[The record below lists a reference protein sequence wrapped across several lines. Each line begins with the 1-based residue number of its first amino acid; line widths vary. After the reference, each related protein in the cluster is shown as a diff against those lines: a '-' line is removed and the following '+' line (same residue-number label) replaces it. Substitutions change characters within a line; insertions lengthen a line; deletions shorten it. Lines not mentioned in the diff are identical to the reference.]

1 MKKYL
6 VIGNPIEHS
15 LSPKLHNYWIKKNH
29 IEAIY
34 EKKLVEEKE
43 LESLCNEVREGKIDG
58 FNVTVPFKEKIIKY
72 MDILSEDA
80 SNSKAVNTVY
90 KESKNGENILIGDNT
105 DIYGFKKSLPILFGT
120 TSHKYKK
127 GAIILGA
134 GGASRAI
141 IIALGHL
148 GIRAFAII
156 NRTKDNATKLMQEID
171 PENYDSDL
179 IYNWC
184 KDEDRMLM
192 HKTRIIVNCTTLGLK
207 KEDKIPLD
215 FSKYKKKFFSKKIIF
230 YDLIYNPVETDF
242 LKRAKEIGQ
251 EAINGKMM
259 FIYQAQQSFKRWHN
273 VLPDVNQEVKDLLDD

>member
-15 LSPKLHNYWIKKNH
+15 LSPKLHNYWIKKNN

-34 EKKLVEEKE
+34 EKKLLEEKE
-43 LESLCNEVREGKIDG
+43 LKSLCNEVREGKIDG

-80 SNSKAVNTVY
+80 LNSKAVNTVY
-90 KESKNGENILIGDNT
+90 KQSKNGKNILLGDNT
-105 DIYGFKKSLPILFGT
+105 DIYGFKSSLSILF
-120 TSHKYKK
+120 SFKK
-127 GAIILGA
+127 SIRRGAIILGA

-148 GIRAFAII
+148 GIGAFAII

-171 PENYDSDL
+171 PENYDPDL

-184 KDEDRMLM
+184 KDENKWFMP
-192 HKTRIIVNCTTLGLK
+192 KPEIIVNCTTLGLK

-273 VLPDVNQEVKDLLDD
+273 VLPDVNQEVIDLLDD

>member
-58 FNVTVPFKEKIIKY
+58 LNVTVPFKEKIIKY

-90 KESKNGENILIGDNT
+90 KQSKNGKNILLGDNT
-105 DIYGFKKSLPILFGT
+105 DIYGFKSSLSILF
-120 TSHKYKK
+120 SFKK
-127 GAIILGA
+127 SIRSGAIILGA

-148 GIRAFAII
+148 GIGTFAII
-156 NRTKDNATKLMQEID
+156 NRTKDNAKKLMQEID
-171 PENYDSDL
+171 PENYDPDL

-184 KDEDRMLM
+184 KDENKWFMP
-192 HKTRIIVNCTTLGLK
+192 KPRIIVNCTTLGLK

-273 VLPDVNQEVKDLLDD
+273 VLPDVNQEVIDLLDD

>member
-1 MKKYL
+1 MKKFL

-15 LSPKLHNYWIKKNH
+15 LSPKLHNYWIRKNN
-29 IEAIY
+29 IDAIY
-34 EKKLVEEKE
+34 EKKLLEENE
-43 LESLCNEVREGKIDG
+43 LEILCNEVREGKIEG

-72 MDILSEDA
+72 MDTLSEDA

-90 KESKNGENILIGDNT
+90 KVSKNGEYKLIGDNT
-105 DIYGFKKSLPILFGT
+105 DIYGFKKSVPTLVHAAEGG
-120 TSHKYKK
+120 SC

-148 GIRAFAII
+148 GINTFAII
-156 NRTKDNATKLMQEID
+156 NRTKNRATKLMQEID
-171 PENYDSDL
+171 PENYDPEL

-184 KDEDRMLM
+184 KDEDRMSM
-192 HKTRIIVNCTTLGLK
+192 IKSKIIVNCTSLGLK
-207 KEDKIPLD
+207 KDDKIPLD
-215 FSKYKKKFFSKKIIF
+215 FLKYKNNTLSKNIIF
-230 YDLIYNPVETDF
+230 YDLIYNPAETDF

-259 FIYQAQQSFKRWHN
+259 FVYQAQQSFKRWHN
-273 VLPDVNQEVKDLLDD
+273 VLPDVNQEVVDLLDD

>member
-34 EKKLVEEKE
+34 EKKLLEEKE
-43 LESLCNEVREGKIDG
+43 LKSLCNEVREGKIDG

-90 KESKNGENILIGDNT
+90 KQSKNGKNILLGDNT
-105 DIYGFKKSLPILFGT
+105 DIYGFKSSLSILF
-120 TSHKYKK
+120 SLKK
-127 GAIILGA
+127 SIRRGAIILGA

-148 GIRAFAII
+148 GIGTFAII
-156 NRTKDNATKLMQEID
+156 NRTKDNAKKLMQEID
-171 PENYDSDL
+171 PENYDPDL
-179 IYNWC
+179 IYKWC
-184 KDEDRMLM
+184 KDENKWFMP
-192 HKTRIIVNCTTLGLK
+192 KPSIIVNCTTLGLK

-273 VLPDVNQEVKDLLDD
+273 VLPDVNQEVIDLLDD

>member
-72 MDILSEDA
+72 LDVLGEDA

-120 TSHKYKK
+120 TGHKDR

-148 GIRAFAII
+148 GIGAFAII

-171 PENYDSDL
+171 LENYDPDL
-179 IYNWC
+179 IYSWC
-184 KDEDRMLM
+184 KDEDRMFM
-192 HKTRIIVNCTTLGLK
+192 IKTRIIVNCTTLGLK

-273 VLPDVNQEVKDLLDD
+273 VLPDVNQEVIDLLDD

>member
-6 VIGNPIEHS
+6 VVGNPIEHS
-15 LSPKLHNYWIKKNH
+15 LSPKLHNYWIKKNNL
-29 IEAIY
+29 EAIY

-72 MDILSEDA
+72 MDILSKDA

-105 DIYGFKKSLPILFGT
+105 DIYGFKKSLPILFGNMGRK
-120 TSHKYKK
+120 HR

-148 GIRAFAII
+148 GFGTFAII
-156 NRTKDNATKLMQEID
+156 NRTKDNAKKLMQEID
-171 PENYDSDL
+171 PENYDPDL

-184 KDEDRMLM
+184 KDENKMFM
-192 HKTRIIVNCTTLGLK
+192 IKPSIIINCTTLGLK

-273 VLPDVNQEVKDLLDD
+273 VLPEVNQGVIDLLDD

>member
-34 EKKLVEEKE
+34 EKKLLEEKE

-80 SNSKAVNTVY
+80 LNSKAVNTVY
-90 KESKNGENILIGDNT
+90 KQSKNGKNILLGDNT
-105 DIYGFKKSLPILFGT
+105 DIYGFKSSLSILF
-120 TSHKYKK
+120 SFKK
-127 GAIILGA
+127 SIRRGAIILGA

-148 GIRAFAII
+148 GIGAFAII
-156 NRTKDNATKLMQEID
+156 NRTKDNATKLIQEIN
-171 PENYDSDL
+171 PENYDPDL

-184 KDEDRMLM
+184 KDEDRMFM
-192 HKTRIIVNCTTLGLK
+192 TKTRIIVNCTTLGLK

>member
-34 EKKLVEEKE
+34 EKKLLEEKE
-43 LESLCNEVREGKIDG
+43 LKSLCNEVREGKIDG

-80 SNSKAVNTVY
+80 LNSKAVNTVY
-90 KESKNGENILIGDNT
+90 KQSKNGKNILLGDNT
-105 DIYGFKKSLPILFGT
+105 DIYGFKSSLSILF
-120 TSHKYKK
+120 SFKK
-127 GAIILGA
+127 SIRRGAIILGA

-148 GIRAFAII
+148 GIGAFAII

-171 PENYDSDL
+171 PENYDPDL

-184 KDEDRMLM
+184 KDENKWFMP
-192 HKTRIIVNCTTLGLK
+192 KPEIIVNCTTLGLK

-215 FSKYKKKFFSKKIIF
+215 FSKYKKNIFSKDITF
-230 YDLIYNPVETDF
+230 YDLIYNPKETNF
-242 LKRAKEIGQ
+242 LKKAKQLGHKTE
-251 EAINGKMM
+251 NGMMM
-259 FIYQAQQSFKRWHN
+259 FIYQAHQAFTLWHKIMPKIDDETIK
-273 VLPDVNQEVKDLLDD
+273 LIKDD